1 MKPKRMNYG
10 KLHKHPGQSFPR
22 NSRKEVNLAKALCT
36 CVKIMDLD
44 ETLCIKYT
52 LPPDP

>member
-1 MKPKRMNYG
+1 MKLKRMNYG
-10 KLHKHPGQSFPR
+10 KLNKHPGQSFPI

-44 ETLCIKYT
+44 ET
-52 LPPDP
+52 